1 MLCANESLTSSN
13 LTCFFCDPIPKLSR
27 HSQWVTIA
35 QEYNKIK
42 GTKLTYQNLAKK
54 LANMKQKDRQKLLVD
69 KSKKTVI
76 NRVIVEDPKTEVKVE
91 SFGPLTF
98 QTRDRLYLFPYCI
111 IFCLRERDYDS
122 FHSHQFANESF
133 TASPKIV
140 LKWVDEVF
148 VLVLVHWLRP
158 SCRAIV

>member
-13 LTCFFCDPIPKLSR
+13 LICFFCDPIPKLSR

-111 IFCLRERDYDS
+111 TLYILSEREITI
-122 FHSHQFANESF
+122 HF
-133 TASPKIV
+133 THINLLMSPSLHPQK
-140 LKWVDEVF
+140 LF
-148 VLVLVHWLRP
+148 
-158 SCRAIV
+158 

>member
-13 LTCFFCDPIPKLSR
+13 LICFFCDPIPKLSR

-111 IFCLRERDYDS
+111 TGCGVIS
-122 FHSHQFANESF
+122 ATTFHSHVATMSD
-133 TASPKIV
+133 K
-140 LKWVDEVF
+140 
-148 VLVLVHWLRP
+148 LVGH
-158 SCRAIV
+158 AIHF